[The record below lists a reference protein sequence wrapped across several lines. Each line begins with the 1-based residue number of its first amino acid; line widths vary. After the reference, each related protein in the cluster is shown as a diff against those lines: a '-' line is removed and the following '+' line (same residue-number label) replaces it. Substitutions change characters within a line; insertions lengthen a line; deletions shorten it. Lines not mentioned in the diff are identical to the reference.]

1 MKIKKELFKT
11 TVVAVF
17 IFAIMII
24 AIIFCGGCGNK
35 DLFDIVYTYDKA
47 IIKLANGEVVETK
60 IKNWTVYDGGQLQV
74 TAEDGTVYLTSS
86 FRCDLIKT
94 KEECHQEVLT

>member
-11 TVVAVF
+11 TVIAAFLFAVMV
-17 IFAIMII
+17 IT
-24 AIIFCGGCGNK
+24 IIFCGGCGNH
-35 DLFDIVYTYDKA
+35 DPFDIAHTYDKA

-60 IKNWTVYDGGQLQV
+60 IKNWTNYDGGQLQV

-86 FRCDLIKT
+86 FRCDLIET
-94 KEECHQEVLT
+94 KEECH

>member
-11 TVVAVF
+11 TVIAAFLFAV
-17 IFAIMII
+17 MII

-35 DLFDIVYTYDKA
+35 DPFDIAHTYDKA
-47 IIKLANGEVVETK
+47 IIKLANGEVVEIK
-60 IKNWTVYDGGQLQV
+60 IKSWTDYDGEQLQV

-94 KEECHQEVLT
+94 KEECH

>member
-11 TVVAVF
+11 TVIAAFLFVVMV
-17 IFAIMII
+17 IAIM
-24 AIIFCGGCGNK
+24 FCGGCGNK
-35 DLFDIVYTYDKA
+35 DPFDIGYTYDKA
-47 IIKLANGEVVETK
+47 IIKLANGEVVEIK
-60 IKNWTVYDGGQLQV
+60 IKNWTNYYGEQLQI

-94 KEECHQEVLT
+94 KEEGH